1 VFLPCFGFSGK
12 FLSEFFVCCIDRLV
26 VVDTIGAE
34 VKQTTQTRNTTMN
47 QNETRERML
56 KELMS
61 DLANMVEAGEITDM
75 EANEWYSMKA
85 DQWANGI

>member
-1 VFLPCFGFSGK
+1 
-12 FLSEFFVCCIDRLV
+12 
-26 VVDTIGAE
+26 
-34 VKQTTQTRNTTMN
+34 MN